1 MNPRVLVLCVASAFF
16 PVAASADNA
25 KLTPA
30 KEADIRRLLE
40 ITGAAKLAKQ
50 IMSEMR
56 TNIRPLVMKAL
67 PPGAYRERLVNL
79 FFERFQ
85 SKMDAEKLVGLSVPL
100 YDKYFT
106 HEEIKGLVAFYET
119 PLGHKSVEV
128 LPGLMAEMAQRG
140 REYGETAGR
149 ASLTEVLAEHPDLK
163 AELEE
168 AAKRAQDK

>member
-100 YDKYFT
+100 YTTSISRMKR
-106 HEEIKGLVAFYET
+106 
-119 PLGHKSVEV
+119 S
-128 LPGLMAEMAQRG
+128 
-140 REYGETAGR
+140 R
-149 ASLTEVLAEHPDLK
+149 ASWRSTRRRWATRASRSCPD
-163 AELEE
+163 
-168 AAKRAQDK
+168 

>member
-1 MNPRVLVLCVASAFF
+1 MRLQRRCYRETICHGSGPGKPLLPPSALCYRDGMNPRVLVLCVASAFF

-50 IMSEMR
+50 IMNEMR

-106 HEEIKGLVAFYET
+106 HEEIKGLVAF
-119 PLGHKSVEV
+119 
-128 LPGLMAEMAQRG
+128 
-140 REYGETAGR
+140 
-149 ASLTEVLAEHPDLK
+149 
-163 AELEE
+163 
-168 AAKRAQDK
+168 

>member
-1 MNPRVLVLCVASAFF
+1 M
-16 PVAASADNA
+16 
-25 KLTPA
+25 
-30 KEADIRRLLE
+30 
-40 ITGAAKLAKQ
+40 
-50 IMSEMR
+50 
-56 TNIRPLVMKAL
+56 
-67 PPGAYRERLVNL
+67 
-79 FFERFQ
+79 
-85 SKMDAEKLVGLSVPL
+85 
-100 YDKYFT
+100 
-106 HEEIKGLVAFYET
+106 AFYET